1 MLRSKQL
8 VIGCAAV
15 GLLAAG
21 CGDEPDGEDDNP
33 QVNGAAAV
41 NVEQERRLA
50 APEQATDAFT
60 YDQAAAPVGAGLKVS
75 ARSTG
80 AGTLVEFDADGL
92 AANRGYAVHLH
103 AKPCGP
109 KGDAAGPHFQNRVDP
124 AATPEQPS
132 KDPAYANPQNEF
144 WLDLR
149 TNAEGDGESRA
160 EVPFGFSDR
169 VPASVVVHAE
179 EHTATEHGKA
189 GQAGGRVACMT
200 VPFR

>member
-1 MLRSKQL
+1 MRLL
-8 VIGCAAV
+8 ACAAAA
-15 GLLAAG
+15 GLLVTG
-21 CGDEPDGEDDNP
+21 CGDEPDGEDTGEQP
-33 QVNGAAAV
+33 PAGGV
-41 NVEQERRLA
+41 NVQQEGKLA
-50 APEQATDAFT
+50 PPEQASNAFT
-60 YDQAAAPVGAGLKVS
+60 YDQAAAPAGATLDIS
-75 ARSTG
+75 AKSTPT
-80 AGTLVEFDADGL
+80 GTLVEFGVDGM
-92 AANRGYAVHLH
+92 APSRGYAVHLH

-109 KGDAAGPHFQNRVDP
+109 TGDAAGPHYQNRLDP

-149 TNAEGDGESRA
+149 TNEQGDAETRT

-179 EHTATEHGKA
+179 EKTATEHGKA
-189 GQAGGRVACMT
+189 GQAGGRVACLT